1 MKESINVL
9 TMIRFLILFLSFFVL
24 INVSCDSAEASTS
37 SDQDAVNAFK
47 RVGSKD
53 KKLFTQKDRV
63 ASYKSSLETGKSSIE
78 KKQVYTGYGS
88 NIKKAKSKKI
98 TKEKKKTK
106 SKYSLKKGKNRS
118 SNNFSAYTTN

>member
-1 MKESINVL
+1 MKELINIS
-9 TMIRFLILFLSFFVL
+9 TMIRVLIFFLSFFVL
-24 INVSCDSAEASTS
+24 INISCNSAEASTS
-37 SDQDAVNAFK
+37 SNQDAVDAFK

-88 NIKKAKSKKI
+88 NIKKANSKKI

-106 SKYSLKKGKNRS
+106 SKYSLKKGKNKS

>member
-1 MKESINVL
+1 MKELIN
-9 TMIRFLILFLSFFVL
+9 FLPMKYITFCLSFFVFL
-24 INVSCDSAEASTS
+24 NYSCDSVEASTS
-37 SDQDAVNAFK
+37 NQDAVNAFK
-47 RVGSKD
+47 KVGSKE

-63 ASYKSSLETGKSSIE
+63 ASYKSSLETGKSSLN
-78 KKQVYTGYGS
+78 KKQVYNGYGS
-88 NIKKAKSKKI
+88 NSKKTNSKKL

>member
-1 MKESINVL
+1 MKELINFSN
-9 TMIRFLILFLSFFVL
+9 MIRFLILFLSFFVL
-24 INVSCDSAEASTS
+24 INYSCDSAEASTS
-37 SDQDAVNAFK
+37 SNQDAVNAFK
-47 RVGSKD
+47 IVGSKD

-88 NIKKAKSKKI
+88 NLKKTSSKKI

-106 SKYSLKKGKNRS
+106 SKYSLKKGKNKS

>member
-1 MKESINVL
+1 MKELIN
-9 TMIRFLILFLSFFVL
+9 FLPMKYITFCLSFFIFL
-24 INVSCDSAEASTS
+24 NYSCDSAEASTS
-37 SDQDAVNAFK
+37 NQDAVDAFK
-47 RVGSKD
+47 RVGSKE

-63 ASYKSSLETGKSSIE
+63 ASYKSSLETGKSSLN
-78 KKQVYTGYGS
+78 KKQVYNGYGS
-88 NIKKAKSKKI
+88 NSKKTNSKKL

>member
-37 SDQDAVNAFK
+37 SNQDAVNAFK

-63 ASYKSSLETGKSSIE
+63 ASYKSSLETGKSSLE

-88 NIKKAKSKKI
+88 NSKKTNIKKI
-98 TKEKKKTK
+98 TKENYRNQIRCFYKKNERWT
-106 SKYSLKKGKNRS
+106 
-118 SNNFSAYTTN
+118 

>member
-1 MKESINVL
+1 MKELINFSN
-9 TMIRFLILFLSFFVL
+9 MIRFLILFLSFFVL

-47 RVGSKD
+47 KVASKD

-63 ASYKSSLETGKSSIE
+63 ASYKSSLETGKSSIK

-88 NIKKAKSKKI
+88 NVKKTSSKKI
-98 TKEKKKTK
+98 IKEKKKTK
-106 SKYSLKKGKNRS
+106 SKYSLKKGKNKS

>member
-1 MKESINVL
+1 MKELINFSN
-9 TMIRFLILFLSFFVL
+9 MIRFLILFLSFFVL

-88 NIKKAKSKKI
+88 NIKKTSSKKI

-106 SKYSLKKGKNRS
+106 SKYSLKKGKNKS

>member
-1 MKESINVL
+1 MKELINFSN
-9 TMIRFLILFLSFFVL
+9 MIRFLILFLSFFVL
-24 INVSCDSAEASTS
+24 TNVSCDSAEASTS
-37 SDQDAVNAFK
+37 SEQDAVNAFK
-47 RVGSKD
+47 RVSSKD

-88 NIKKAKSKKI
+88 NIKKASSKKI

-106 SKYSLKKGKNRS
+106 SKYSLKKGKNKS

>member
-1 MKESINVL
+1 MKELIN
-9 TMIRFLILFLSFFVL
+9 FLPMKYITFCLSFFVFL
-24 INVSCDSAEASTS
+24 NYSCDSVEASTS
-37 SDQDAVNAFK
+37 NQDAVDAFK

-88 NIKKAKSKKI
+88 NIKKTSSKKI

-106 SKYSLKKGKNRS
+106 SKYSLKKGKNKS

>member
-1 MKESINVL
+1 
-9 TMIRFLILFLSFFVL
+9 MIRALIFFLSFFVL
-24 INVSCDSAEASTS
+24 INYSCDSAEASTS
-37 SDQDAVNAFK
+37 SNQDAVNAFK
-47 RVGSKD
+47 KVASKD

-88 NIKKAKSKKI
+88 NIKKASSKKI

-106 SKYSLKKGKNRS
+106 SKYSLKKGKNKS

>member
-1 MKESINVL
+1 MKELINFSN
-9 TMIRFLILFLSFFVL
+9 MIRFLILFLSFFVL

-47 RVGSKD
+47 KVASKD

-88 NIKKAKSKKI
+88 NIKKASTKKI

-106 SKYSLKKGKNRS
+106 SKYSLKKGKNKS

>member
-1 MKESINVL
+1 MKELINFSN
-9 TMIRFLILFLSFFVL
+9 MIRFLILFLSFFVL

-88 NIKKAKSKKI
+88 NLKKTSSKKI

-106 SKYSLKKGKNRS
+106 SKYSLKKGKNKS